1 MNRETFLKE
10 LGAALSNLSR
20 AEREEA
26 VTYYDEMIRDAV
38 EAGQD
43 EETAVGRLGA
53 PADVARQILDDAAG
67 GESGAP
73 EAADVPGDGV
83 WEAGAAVHTVVV
95 DAQDVP
101 VRVVP
106 GNGPVRVRFTPVRG
120 ETVRVNEEDGIFTF
134 VQRWRPFRHRFR
146 EVRGQEI
153 VLELPASF
161 AGRVQVDTSNAKI
174 GAEGPW
180 KFEDIECRTSN
191 ASVAL
196 AQFES
201 GKLHVKTSNA
211 KVALTALSG
220 NTCAAETSNGKICA
234 EQLVFPQQLSLRTSN
249 AKIEGAHLRSDA
261 YVLKTSNAK
270 ILASLDA
277 DAHAYTIHS
286 STSNAKSNLPTDWA
300 GTQEGKVLS
309 AVTSNGKIEVTFLGG

>member
-53 PADVARQILDDAAG
+53 PADIARQILDDAAG
-67 GESGAP
+67 ESAAP
-73 EAADVPGDGV
+73 EPAEVPGDGV
-83 WEAGAAVHTVVV
+83 WEAGAAVHAVVV

-106 GNGPVRVRFTPVRG
+106 GDGPVRVRFTPVRG
-120 ETVRVNEEDGIFTF
+120 ETVRVNEEGGVFTF
-134 VQRWRPFRHRFR
+134 VQRWRPFRHLFR

-161 AGRVQVDTSNAKI
+161 AGRVQADTSNAKI

-180 KFEDIECRTSN
+180 KFEDMECRTSN

-211 KVALTALSG
+211 KVVLTALSG
-220 NTCAAETSNGKICA
+220 NTCAAETSNSKICA